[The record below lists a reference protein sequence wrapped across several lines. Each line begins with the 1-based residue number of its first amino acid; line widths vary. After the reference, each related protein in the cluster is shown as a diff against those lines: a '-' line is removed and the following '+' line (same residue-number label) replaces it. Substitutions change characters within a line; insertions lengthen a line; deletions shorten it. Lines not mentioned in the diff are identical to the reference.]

1 MVTDMP
7 KQKTTIDEIRRDVG
21 KAMLSCLNDHKYTD
35 ITFDVI
41 AAAVSHD
48 AALVRRLFP
57 DITQMVHQGLRDFD
71 DEIMESFAEDL
82 ADDVDAEIKER
93 ILEGLIVRY
102 EAYRPFKLAIKNL
115 NIASV
120 SNPVL
125 ASVTIQRLSDVSRTI
140 LELSGDDTSGIFGLL
155 RVKGL
160 AGVALSAQREWFR
173 DETSDMSSTIRVLDQ
188 RLNQAQE
195 LAETLNIIPRQ

>member
-1 MVTDMP
+1 MP
-7 KQKTTIDEIRRDVG
+7 KQKATIDEIRRDVG
-21 KAMLSCLNDHKYTD
+21 RAMLSCLNDYKYTD

-48 AALVRRLFP
+48 APLIRRLFP
-57 DITQMVHQGLRDFD
+57 DMTKMVYQGLRDLD
-71 DEIMESFAEDL
+71 DEI
-82 ADDVDAEIKER
+82 AEIKER

-102 EAYRPFKLAIKNL
+102 EAYRPFKAAIKNL
-115 NIASV
+115 NVASV

-140 LELSGDDTSGIFGLL
+140 LELSGDDTSGILGLL

-188 RLNQAQE
+188 RLNQAEE
-195 LAETLNIIPRQ
+195 LAETLNIILRQ

>member
-1 MVTDMP
+1 MP
-7 KQKTTIDEIRRDVG
+7 KQKATIDEIRRDVG
-21 KAMLSCLNDHKYTD
+21 RAILSCLNDYKYTD

-48 AALVRRLFP
+48 AALIRRLFP
-57 DITQMVHQGLRDFD
+57 DMTQMVYQGLRDLD
-71 DEIMESFAEDL
+71 DEIMESFADDL
-82 ADDVDAEIKER
+82 AGDVDAEIKER

-102 EAYRPFKLAIKNL
+102 EAYRPFKAAIKHL
-115 NIASV
+115 NVASV

-140 LELSGDDTSGIFGLL
+140 LELSGDDTSGILGLL

-188 RLNQAQE
+188 RLKQAEE

>member
-1 MVTDMP
+1 MP
-7 KQKTTIDEIRRDVG
+7 KQKATIDEIRRDVG
-21 KAMLSCLNDHKYTD
+21 RAMLSCLNDYKYTD

-48 AALVRRLFP
+48 AALIRRLFP
-57 DITQMVHQGLRDFD
+57 DMTQMVYQGLRDLD
-71 DEIMESFAEDL
+71 DEIMESFADDL
-82 ADDVDAEIKER
+82 AGDVDAEIKER

-102 EAYRPFKLAIKNL
+102 EAYRPFKAAIKHL
-115 NIASV
+115 NAASV

-140 LELSGDDTSGIFGLL
+140 LELSGDDTSGILGLL

-160 AGVALSAQREWFR
+160 AGVAISAQREWFR

-188 RLNQAQE
+188 RLNQAEE